1 MNEIWDDSSSSCG
14 DDDVS
19 QGEGESPHK
28 RRSASC
34 HSNRHAFSPQK
45 KHRNGK
51 MEKPVLKEK
60 GMNIP
65 SDVLENKAS
74 EIGRFWSYDE
84 PLTAEARNLLF
95 ELLSFY
101 DHENM
106 QRLIVPR
113 SIKSLS
119 ICKNYVLSDEMR
131 AEINGISLRAIEWLV
146 TNYSKGTKIVLFN
159 EQNKNRIDIHNAYEI
174 QSNYYKRNLFDPF
187 CRHGR
192 VFFLWKL
199 RSIKTNEIE
208 NVIMMTTVGQLNFM
222 KWADEQGIL
231 TYARQHQEKI
241 QETMEI
247 TLSEVNREKKLF
259 KKLGKTRKRKEL
271 TKEPNISCVVYQIN
285 TRLEFDCMDWDEKI
299 PIIAQAEISL
309 HDGGADDCGGAS
321 GGTDDC
327 GGASG
332 GADDCG
338 GASGGTDDCGGASG
352 GADDCGGASGGVDDC
367 DDLKR

>member
-1 MNEIWDDSSSSCG
+1 MAVIFQMDSDWDFNT
-14 DDDVS
+14 DDDLYS
-19 QGEGESPHK
+19 QLLPVTGTKSTNVRAFSPHK
-28 RRSASC
+28 K
-34 HSNRHAFSPQK
+34 QK
-45 KHRNGK
+45 NCKI
-51 MEKPVLKEK
+51 EKTAQKEK
-60 GMNIP
+60 GMTASIP
-65 SDVLENKAS
+65 PDVLENKAS

-84 PLTAEARNLLF
+84 PLPAEARNLLF

-101 DHENM
+101 NHENM

-159 EQNKNRIDIHNAYEI
+159 EQSKSRIDIHNAYEI

-199 RSIKTNEIE
+199 KSVKTNQVED
-208 NVIMMTTVGQLNFM
+208 VIMMTTVGQLNFM
-222 KWADEQGIL
+222 KWADEQGVL
-231 TYARQHQEKI
+231 TYAREHQTKI

-247 TLSEVNREKKLF
+247 TLSEVSREKKLY

-285 TRLEFDCMDWDEKI
+285 AQLDFDFMDWDEKATSKNAEAI
-299 PIIAQAEISL
+299 QCHQDDSCEIIATTT
-309 HDGGADDCGGAS
+309 ADDSCEIIA
-321 GGTDDC
+321 TTT
-327 GGASG
+327 
-332 GADDCG
+332 ADD
-338 GASGGTDDCGGASG
+338 ADANDDNS
-352 GADDCGGASGGVDDC
+352 DISQ
-367 DDLKR
+367 K

>member
-1 MNEIWDDSSSSCG
+1 MNPDPEWNDG
-14 DDDVS
+14 DDDGDDDNDDFPDC
-19 QGEGESPHK
+19 QLSPT
-28 RRSASC
+28 ASR
-34 HSNRHAFSPQK
+34 HHAFSPHK
-45 KHRNGK
+45 KHKNSNI
-51 MEKPVLKEK
+51 EKPVQKEK

-65 SDVLENKAS
+65 HDVLENKAS
-74 EIGRFWSYDE
+74 EIGRFWSHDE
-84 PLTAEARNLLF
+84 PLPAEARNLLF

-101 DHENM
+101 NHANM

-199 RSIKTNEIE
+199 KSIKTNEFE
-208 NVIMMTTVGQLNFM
+208 EVIMMTTVGQLNFM
-222 KWADEQGIL
+222 KWADEQGVL
-231 TYARQHQEKI
+231 TYARQHQTKI

-247 TLSEVNREKKLF
+247 TLSQVNREKKLF
-259 KKLGKTRKRKEL
+259 KKLGKARKRKEL
-271 TKEPNISCVVYQIN
+271 TKEPNIACVVYQIN
-285 TRLEFDCMDWDEKI
+285 TQLDFDFMDWDENTKKAAASI
-299 PIIAQAEISL
+299 ETSDVPCPLETSSVPLLGQMNAENVPL
-309 HDGGADDCGGAS
+309 LGQMNAENVTGDDDVLCPQDG
-321 GGTDDC
+321 
-327 GGASG
+327 
-332 GADDCG
+332 
-338 GASGGTDDCGGASG
+338 
-352 GADDCGGASGGVDDC
+352 
-367 DDLKR
+367 